1 MIKKIIKI
9 SFYSTILF
17 CVISFLSLSYLMI
30 YSRFNNISPN
40 FTIGFPFEMYYQFEI
55 KGKCDELTLL
65 HGAHFI
71 NIIYNYIICLIVII
85 SLNYKQQ
92 TKNNK
97 LKTTN

>member
-1 MIKKIIKI
+1 
-9 SFYSTILF
+9 
-17 CVISFLSLSYLMI
+17 MI

-71 NIIYNYIICLIVII
+71 NIIYKIQLKDNEKINQFL
-85 SLNYKQQ
+85 SKKDKEAAAQQ
-92 TKNNK
+92 KSDSNKKSTK
-97 LKTTN
+97 